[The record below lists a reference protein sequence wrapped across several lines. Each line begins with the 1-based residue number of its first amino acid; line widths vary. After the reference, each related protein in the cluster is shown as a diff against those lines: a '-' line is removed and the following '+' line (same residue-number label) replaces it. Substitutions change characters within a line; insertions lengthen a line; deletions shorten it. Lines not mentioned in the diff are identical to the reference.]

1 MKKARVVFMGTPDFA
16 VPALQALSAAFD
28 VVLVVTQP
36 DRPRGRGQLAS
47 PTQIKKVAD
56 LLGLPVSQPTKL
68 KDGALAAQMAGLKPD
83 FLVTAAYGRLLP
95 SAILDVPLVASLNI
109 HASLLPRYR
118 GAAPI
123 HRAVINGDAESGITI
138 MYMDT
143 GMDTGDILVQQS
155 VSIGPDTTSGEL
167 HDILSALGADLI
179 IKAMQDILDG
189 KAKRTRQEEAL
200 ATMALPLKP
209 GEEEI
214 DWCAPAT
221 AVHNLVRGMNPWPG
235 AYTLFKGKRIKIFK
249 GSVEK
254 TNKHYC
260 CGTVLAADA
269 RGILIATGTDAYHIK
284 LLQPSGKRVMSAAEY
299 LRGNILLAGDK
310 LGRVIS
316 DGSA

>member
-47 PTQIKKVAD
+47 PTQIKKEAD
-56 LLGLPVSQPTKL
+56 LLGLPVNQPTKL
-68 KDGALAAQMAGLKPD
+68 KDGALAAQMAGLRPD

-95 SAILDVPLVASLNI
+95 PAILDVPLVAALNI

-123 HRAVINGDAESGITI
+123 HRAVINGEAESGITI
-138 MYMDT
+138 MYMDE
-143 GMDTGDILVQQS
+143 GMDTGDIILQQS
-155 VSIGPDTTSGEL
+155 VSIGPDTTAGEL
-167 HDILSALGADLI
+167 HDILAALGADLI
-179 IKAMQDILDG
+179 VEAISDILDG
-189 KAKRTRQEEAL
+189 KAMRSRQEETL
-200 ATMALPLKP
+200 ATMAMPLKP

-214 DWCAPAT
+214 DWCAGA
-221 AVHNLVRGMNPWPG
+221 ASVHNLVRGMNPWPG
-235 AYTLFKGKRIKIFK
+235 AYTLIKGKRIKIYK

-254 TNKHYC
+254 ADKHYC
-260 CGTVLAADA
+260 CGTVLATDA
-269 RGILIATGTDAYHIK
+269 EGILVATGTDAYRIK
-284 LLQPSGKRVMSAAEY
+284 LLQPAGKRVMSAAEY
-299 LRGNILLAGDK
+299 LQGNIILTGDK
-310 LGRVIS
+310 LGRMNS